1 MKIKF
6 KSLVSIIGRV
16 GQGKSSLLSA
26 IIGEMEKF
34 SGTINVNGS
43 IAYAPQQAWIQNATI
58 RENILFGQPYNQDF
72 YEKVVSACSLNTD
85 LELLKFGDMTEIGEK
100 VFYLVLD
107 FFYLFIN

>member
-1 MKIKF
+1 M
-6 KSLVSIIGRV
+6 SIIGRV

-34 SGTINVNGS
+34 SGKICVNGS

-58 RENILFGQPYNQDF
+58 RENILFGQNYDQDL
-72 YEKVVSACSLNTD
+72 YEKVIAACSLNTD

-100 VFYLVLD
+100 VF
-107 FFYLFIN
+107 FIFSK